1 MIPSRI
7 NIKKKFD
14 DCMQKLRAKFIDAYS
29 GVAYRLK
36 VLIYE
41 LF

>member
-1 MIPSRI
+1 MVPSSI

-14 DCMQKLRAKFIDAYS
+14 DCMQERAKFIDAYS

-36 VLIYE
+36 VLI
-41 LF
+41 